1 MGVKNMRSKE
11 EVRRKF
17 ELYKWAVTCK
27 DCGNIV
33 RYDYDGEVVCENC
46 GGSANYLYADWTTL
60 GVYEALKWVLGL
72 SEYIDEFDDK
82 KIEEELKESKK
93 NGLGIPQKDNKNER
107 A

>member
-1 MGVKNMRSKE
+1 MRSE
-11 EVRRKF
+11 EEIRKKF

-33 RYDYDGEVVCENC
+33 IYDYDGETVCENY
-46 GGSANYLYADWTTL
+46 GGSANYLYTDWATL

-82 KIEEELKESKK
+82 KIEEELKESKRD
-93 NGLGIPQKDNKNER
+93 GLSISQKGNDNKR